1 MIGRPLRAA
10 IPLFLIIVAAGCSDS
25 TDRSGKL
32 QVVRVSA
39 RVAIANAPLLIAD
52 EEGFFEKEGI
62 KLQYIT
68 LSTTLTQSMPALEQ
82 EKIDALAGQLNI
94 GFFNAM
100 ANGARSRIVADR
112 GHIDPQG
119 PCDFVGIVGRGSLF
133 RSRDPDATELKGR
146 RFGLN
151 PAGASGYLAA
161 RYLSAKGLKM
171 SDVEFV
177 NLPDNVTIQA
187 VEDGSVDAM
196 FATEP
201 RLTPSLR
208 RGNVLIGPGNKYVP
222 GLQYGIIVFGPSL
235 LETNRDLG
243 QRFINAYLKGVRQY
257 NQGKTPRNLEI
268 IARSGIVNADTARTL
283 CFAPIRKDGSLEFS
297 SMMEFQKWGV
307 EQGHQIRLLSE
318 SELSDVEF
326 VRKAAFALDHGT
338 VSR

>member
-1 MIGRPLRAA
+1 LIGRPLRAA
-10 IPLFLIIVAAGCSDS
+10 IPLVLVLVAAGCRNSADKA
-25 TDRSGKL
+25 DRL

-52 EEGFFEKEGI
+52 EEGFFAKEGI
-62 KLQYIT
+62 RLEYIT
-68 LSTTLTQSMPALEQ
+68 MSTTLTQSMPALEQ

-100 ANGARSRIVADR
+100 AKGGRSRIVADR
-112 GHIDPQG
+112 GHIDPNG
-119 PCDFVGIVGRGSLF
+119 SCDFVGLVGRGSQF
-133 RSRDPDATELKGR
+133 SSQDPDAKELKGR

-161 RYLSAKGLKM
+161 RFLSSKGLKM

-187 VEDGSVDAM
+187 LEDGSVDAM

-201 RLTPSLR
+201 RLTPALR
-208 RGNVLIGPGNKYVP
+208 RGHVLIASSNKYIP

-235 LETNRDLG
+235 LVTNRDLG
-243 QRFINAYLKGVRQY
+243 QRFINAYLKGVRQF

-268 IARSGIVNADTARTL
+268 IARRGIVTADTARTL
-283 CFAPIRKDGSLEFS
+283 CFAPIRNNGSLDIP
-297 SMMEFQKWGV
+297 SMLGFQKWGV
-307 EQGHQIRLLSE
+307 EQGHQLRILSE
-318 SELSDVEF
+318 SELSDMEF
-326 VRKAAFALDHGT
+326 VRKAAVALDH
-338 VSR
+338 SASAR